1 MHKHWFE
8 GIGISYNN
16 RNLASQ
22 RKTAC
27 HLGSCVSI
35 SYWFRIDFEFAYRRS
50 DRIARHKDMQI
61 ARFWVTKFLRPRENS
76 RKPSFRFFFGMARSI
91 PESRCGYV
99 VLWMAFYFMFEPIP
113 LAVTALLPVAAFPML
128 GLLTTTEAC
137 TPYMKDTIMM
147 YVGSLTL
154 AVAVEHCNLHKR
166 IALKV
171 LLIIGTGARWLMLGF
186 MTTTMFL
193 SMWISNTATTAM
205 MVPIVDAVLD
215 ELEKEEKK
223 TLKSDGSA
231 ISMVTIRS
239 NTSSQSIWST
249 EMNKNPFQISVQ
261 LSNAS
266 NSGPKKDYRHLRD
279 SLLLSI
285 AYAANCGGTGTVIG
299 SGPNLVF
306 KGLVEELYPDSNEL
320 TFASWLIYNSPVMV
334 ICVFLCWIGLQ
345 LFYQPCCFKDDAKTE
360 AAARNAVLKS
370 YKELGSIT
378 LANLKSSL
386 ANLKSK
392 PGNLKS
398 RLANLKSKPVN
409 LKYRLMN
416 FKTSNT
422 ISSGSFLWFL
432 RDPQFI
438 DGWSTYMLNGRG
450 IRDATPAIGVCL
462 LLFIIPSK
470 PSLTEYSP
478 PLLNWRTAQRKIP
491 WGVLL
496 LLGSGFVVAD
506 AAKKSHLS
514 VWLSS
519 QLSYLNFLSP
529 AVICIIL
536 TFMASILT
544 EVISNMSMATIMLP
558 VVSEMAE
565 AVKVHP
571 FFLMLPVTIGCSFAM
586 ILPVGNPSMPSSSM
600 PAP

>member
-1 MHKHWFE
+1 M
-8 GIGISYNN
+8 SYVK
-16 RNLASQ
+16 SW
-22 RKTAC
+22 KT
-27 HLGSCVSI
+27 VFQI
-35 SYWFRIDFEFAYRRS
+35 WWKPV
-50 DRIARHKDMQI
+50 IA
-61 ARFWVTKFLRPRENS
+61 TL
-76 RKPSFRFFFGMARSI
+76 I
-91 PESRCGYV
+91 PLVLLPLIILYDAKESRCGFV
-99 VLWMAFYFMFEPIP
+99 VLWMAFYFMLEPVP
-113 LAVTALLPVAAFPML
+113 LAVTALLPVAAFPIL
-128 GLLTTTEAC
+128 GLLSTTEAC

-215 ELEKEEKK
+215 ELQKEEKK
-223 TLKSDGSA
+223 NLKNEVA
-231 ISMVTIRS
+231 ISMMTIRS
-239 NTSSQSIWST
+239 NTSTSLWSSET
-249 EMNKNPFQISVQ
+249 NKNHYQVNMQ
-261 LSNAS
+261 LSNS
-266 NSGPKKDYRHLRD
+266 SSSGPQKDYRHLRD

-299 SGPNLVF
+299 SGPNLVL
-306 KGLVEELYPDSNEL
+306 KGLVEELYPDSTEL
-320 TFASWLIYNSPVMV
+320 TFASWLIYNAPVML
-334 ICVFLCWIGLQ
+334 ICVFICWIGLQ
-345 LFYQPCCFKDDAKTE
+345 LFYQPCCLKEDSKAQ

-370 YKELGSIT
+370 YQELGSIT
-378 LANLKSSL
+378 FHEAAVAFLFLL
-386 ANLKSK
+386 
-392 PGNLKS
+392 
-398 RLANLKSKPVN
+398 VVV
-409 LKYRLMN
+409 
-416 FKTSNT
+416 
-422 ISSGSFLWFL
+422 LWFL
-432 RDPQFI
+432 RDPQFV
-438 DGWSTYMLNGRG
+438 DGWSTYITNGRN
-450 IRDATPAIGVCL
+450 IRDATPAVGVCL

-470 PSLTEYSP
+470 PSLTEHSP

-558 VVSEMAE
+558 VVSEM
-565 AVKVHP
+565 VRLV
-571 FFLMLPVTIGCSFAM
+571 
-586 ILPVGNPSMPSSSM
+586 
-600 PAP
+600 

>member
-1 MHKHWFE
+1 MSFVKSWKTVF
-8 GIGISYNN
+8 GIWW
-16 RNLASQ
+16 RPVLA
-22 RKTAC
+22 
-27 HLGSCVSI
+27 L
-35 SYWFRIDFEFAYRRS
+35 
-50 DRIARHKDMQI
+50 
-61 ARFWVTKFLRPRENS
+61 L
-76 RKPSFRFFFGMARSI
+76 I
-91 PESRCGYV
+91 PLALLPLIILHDSKEARCGYV

-113 LAVTALLPVAAFPML
+113 LAVTALLPVATFPVL
-128 GLLTTTEAC
+128 GILSTTEAC

-154 AVAVEHCNLHKR
+154 AVAVEHCDLHKR
-166 IALKV
+166 IALRV
-171 LLIIGTGARWLMLGF
+171 LLVIGTGARWLMLGF
-186 MTTTMFL
+186 MMTTMFL

-223 TLKSDGSA
+223 TLKGDGSG
-231 ISMVTIRS
+231 ISMITIRS
-239 NTSSQSIWST
+239 NMSSSLWTPESDKNHYKI
-249 EMNKNPFQISVQ
+249 NKQ
-261 LSNAS
+261 LSN
-266 NSGPKKDYRHLRD
+266 SGTKKDYRHLRD

-306 KGLVEELYPDSNEL
+306 KGLVEELYPESNEL
-320 TFASWLIYNSPVMV
+320 TFASWLIYNAPVMV

-345 LFYQPCCFKDDAKTE
+345 FFYQPCCPKEDSTTE
-360 AAARNAVLKS
+360 SAARNAVLKS
-370 YKELGSIT
+370 YQELGSIT
-378 LANLKSSL
+378 FHEAAVAFLFLL
-386 ANLKSK
+386 VVL
-392 PGNLKS
+392 
-398 RLANLKSKPVN
+398 
-409 LKYRLMN
+409 
-416 FKTSNT
+416 
-422 ISSGSFLWFL
+422 LWFL
-432 RDPQFI
+432 RDPQFV
-438 DGWSTYMLNGRG
+438 DGWSTFMTNGKS
-450 IRDATPAIGVCL
+450 IKDATPAIAVCI

-470 PSLTEYSP
+470 PSFTEHSP

-586 ILPVGNPSMPSSSM
+586 ILPVGNPSNAIVFDASNMKTFDMMKPGVILKILCCIVELFMIQTLGVALFNLHSFPDWANRTEILTSTTHSINGTFLANVSSSVNTTITSIQNG
-600 PAP
+600 

>member
-1 MHKHWFE
+1 M
-8 GIGISYNN
+8 SYVK
-16 RNLASQ
+16 SW
-22 RKTAC
+22 KTVF
-27 HLGSCVSI
+27 HI
-35 SYWFRIDFEFAYRRS
+35 W
-50 DRIARHKDMQI
+50 
-61 ARFWVTKFLRPRENS
+61 W
-76 RKPSFRFFFGMARSI
+76 KPSLAILI
-91 PESRCGYV
+91 PLALLPLIILYDTKESRCGFV
-99 VLWMAFYFMFEPIP
+99 VLWMAFYFMLEPVP
-113 LAVTALLPVAAFPML
+113 LAVTALLPVAAFPVL
-128 GLLTTTEAC
+128 GLLSTTEAC

-215 ELEKEEKK
+215 ELQREEKK
-223 TLKSDGSA
+223 NLKSDAA
-231 ISMVTIRS
+231 ISMITIRS
-239 NTSSQSIWST
+239 NTSNSPWNS
-249 EMNKNPFQISVQ
+249 EANKNHYQVNMQ
-261 LSNAS
+261 LSNS
-266 NSGPKKDYRHLRD
+266 SSSGPQKDYRHLRD

-299 SGPNLVF
+299 SGPNLVL
-306 KGLVEELYPDSNEL
+306 KGLVEELYPDSTEL
-320 TFASWLIYNSPVMV
+320 TFASWLIYNAPVMV
-334 ICVFLCWIGLQ
+334 ICVLICWIGLQ
-345 LFYQPCCFKDDAKTE
+345 LFYQPCCLKEDNKAQT
-360 AAARNAVLKS
+360 AARNAVLKS
-370 YKELGSIT
+370 YQELGSIT
-378 LANLKSSL
+378 FHEAAVAILFLL
-386 ANLKSK
+386 
-392 PGNLKS
+392 
-398 RLANLKSKPVN
+398 VVV
-409 LKYRLMN
+409 
-416 FKTSNT
+416 
-422 ISSGSFLWFL
+422 LWFL

-438 DGWSTYMLNGRG
+438 DGWSTYITNGRN
-450 IRDATPAIGVCL
+450 IRDATPAVGVCL

-470 PSLTEYSP
+470 PSLTEHSP

-586 ILPVGNPSMPSSSM
+586 ILPVGNPSNAIVFDASTMKTFDMMKPGLILKVLCCIVELFMIQTLGVALFNLQTFPTWANSSYVEAVSDSILSSNWTM
-600 PAP
+600 IANVSSLVNTTLQNG